1 MKANNNKTTF
11 NEHTNICAWVQF
23 YYDNGKYDEL
33 FIEAVKHKDI
43 PQPVIESF
51 EENHDITLYVAPGDM
66 VGVFAKNPQD
76 IMDYVNGFYGTEGL
90 KALLGKR
97 IAPSSSALC
106 AIYLRTSGDCL
117 SMV

>member
-76 IMDYVNGFYGTEGL
+76 IIDYVNGSYGTKGL
-90 KALLGKR
+90 KALLGKYTKDEKIR
-97 IAPSSSALC
+97 CTVTRL
-106 AIYLRTSGDCL
+106 TKVSG
-117 SMV
+117 VRKTN